1 MSYLI
6 VNIIYRTLLAYLSF
20 YMWVLF
26 SVDPASYLLP
36 FHPHPRNNPQN
47 PQEPQVKNIFSNLR
61 LENLEIL
68 FFNFR

>member
-20 YMWVLF
+20 CMWVLF

-36 FHPHPRNNPQN
+36 LLTLAIIR
-47 PQEPQVKNIFSNLR
+47 KTLKSLKLKIFSLTYV
-61 LENLEIL
+61 
-68 FFNFR
+68 